1 MSMVALRPLR
11 AADVPQVLA
20 LQAQCYEAQFL
31 ESSRAFEAKLVAAE
45 PHRSSWIAMQDGVA
59 LAYVVALPVSLRTL
73 PSLDA
78 PSISIS
84 GQPDLLY
91 LHDLAVA
98 PAGRSLGLGR
108 RLAVQVEQSAQTL
121 GLDRIGLV
129 AVQASEAYWR
139 RQGFE
144 ELEILPEV
152 LAVKLASFGADAR
165 WMERRLRSGPTTRP
179 APRS

>member
-1 MSMVALRPLR
+1 MVELRPLR
-11 AADVPQVLA
+11 VADVPQVLA

-31 ESSRAFEAKLVAAE
+31 ESGKAFEAKLGAAE
-45 PHRSSWIAMQDGVA
+45 PHRCSWLACQGSVA
-59 LAYVVALPVSLRTL
+59 LAYVVALPVCLRAL
-73 PSLDA
+73 PVLGA
-78 PSISIS
+78 TSIAIS
-84 GQPDLLY
+84 AQPELLY

-108 RLAVQVEQSAQTL
+108 RLAVQVEHSAQAL

-129 AVQASEAYWR
+129 AVQSSEAYWR
-139 RQGFE
+139 RLGFE
-144 ELEILPEV
+144 ELEILPEG
-152 LAVKLASFGADAR
+152 LAVKLASFGAEAR